1 MKITKII
8 GKAKTTTRKVVAQA
22 MAKQEREIQLTDER
36 IQEAI
41 RLKAYDLYLQRG
53 GQHGNDFE
61 DWLTAEKMVSQQF

>member
-1 MKITKII
+1 
-8 GKAKTTTRKVVAQA
+8 